1 MSYSTLGFD
10 LDPSSRWVSF
20 STRCCSP
27 FGLCDGHAGTTSVD
41 GRTKRTHETHETNT
55 WHICK
60 TAEGAKKCKNKPKQR
75 KCPQESLVVQS
86 GLNLRCGCWEMH
98 WLSWQPKYAAIH
110 SHVKRIILAWK
121 QIGHNRTRSRRHGG
135 DKVER
140 ALATFALQWAWPILF
155 RSVSLWPQRSSH
167 QLSNET
173 CHCKWMQMDWHN
185 MAQHGTTWHNMAQH
199 GTTIESANGVSDW

>member
-1 MSYSTLGFD
+1 MI
-10 LDPSSRWVSF
+10 SF
-20 STRCCSP
+20 
-27 FGLCDGHAGTTSVD
+27 
-41 GRTKRTHETHETNT
+41 
-55 WHICK
+55 
-60 TAEGAKKCKNKPKQR
+60 
-75 KCPQESLVVQS
+75 
-86 GLNLRCGCWEMH
+86 EMH

-121 QIGHNRTRSRRHGG
+121 QIGHNRTRSRRHGD

-140 ALATFALQWAWPILF
+140 ALATFALQSAWPILF

-185 MAQHGTTWHNMAQH
+185 IAQH
-199 GTTIESANGVSDW
+199 GTTIESSCKRAKRLVVVTHLHIACAKHTGTCHIISTQ